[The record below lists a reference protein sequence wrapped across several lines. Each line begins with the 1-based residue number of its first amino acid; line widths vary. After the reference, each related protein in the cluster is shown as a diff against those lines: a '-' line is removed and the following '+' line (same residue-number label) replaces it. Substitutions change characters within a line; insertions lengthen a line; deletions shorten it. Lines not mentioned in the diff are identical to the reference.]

1 MRILVLIG
9 VACLALTA
17 VGGCGSGTDEESSD
31 AAREAREAR
40 AVVEEKAAELRA
52 ERRAEARALRRA
64 ARRRAR
70 RVAAQKRRAAAK
82 RAAETRAREEQEE
95 AESGATAEASECHSS
110 YEGACLD
117 PGASD
122 YDCEGGSGDGPL
134 YTGTVTVVGSDEY
147 GLDDDGDGVGCE
159 P

>member
-9 VACLALTA
+9 VACLALTGVA
-17 VGGCGSGTDEESSD
+17 GCGSNADEEGSN

-40 AVVEEKAAELRA
+40 VVAGEEEAELRA
-52 ERRAEARALRRA
+52 ERRSEARALRRA
-64 ARRRAR
+64 ARRQAR
-70 RVAAQKRRAAAK
+70 RVAARERREAARRAA
-82 RAAETRAREEQEE
+82 EERAREEQRQVESE
-95 AESGATAEASECHSS
+95 APPEAPKCHSS

-117 PGASD
+117 PSASD

-134 YTGTVTVVGSDEY
+134 YTGTVTVVGPDEY
-147 GLDDDGDGVGCE
+147 GLDSNGDGVGCE

>member
-1 MRILVLIG
+1 MRILILIG
-9 VACLALTA
+9 VACLVLTGVA
-17 VGGCGSGTDEESSD
+17 GCGSGAAEESSD
-31 AAREAREAR
+31 AAKEAREAR
-40 AVVEEKAAELRA
+40 AIVEMEAELRA

-70 RVAAQKRRAAAK
+70 RVAAKKRVAAAK
-82 RAAETRAREEQEE
+82 RAAETRAQEEQEE
-95 AESGATAEASECHSS
+95 VESEATVETSECHSS

-134 YTGTVTVVGSDEY
+134 YTGTVTVVGPDEY
-147 GLDDDGDGVGCE
+147 GLDSNGDGVGCE